1 MSGLARAGIGRK
13 RPRVVIDKR
22 SAPVNAMRMDQD
34 EFAPRLK
41 QNALADLQRQDLDP
55 LSVDELKE
63 RIALL
68 ETEIART
75 RMRLSRSTGDRASA
89 EALFRKP

>member
-1 MSGLARAGIGRK
+1 MQAGIGRK
-13 RPRVVIDKR
+13 CSRVVIDNG
-22 SAPVNAMRMDQD
+22 SAPVNATRMDQE

>member
-1 MSGLARAGIGRK
+1 
-13 RPRVVIDKR
+13 
-22 SAPVNAMRMDQD
+22 MDED

-41 QNALADLQRQDLDP
+41 QGPLMDLKRQDLDP

-68 ETEIART
+68 EAEIERT
-75 RMRLSRSTGDRASA
+75 RARLNRASGDRASA
-89 EALFRKP
+89 EALFRKL